1 MASLKESI
9 EQMFSRELSLHGRAF
24 VNHQAL
30 SGMEVKEFDIDG
42 YPARLLFNPARE
54 ASVMADI
61 SEETIRNRQCFLCEE
76 GTLS

>member
-42 YPARLLFNPARE
+42 YPARLLFNPARKP
-54 ASVMADI
+54 
-61 SEETIRNRQCFLCEE
+61 R
-76 GTLS
+76 